1 MLAEWKDILSV
12 FCFFYPCDFDTSEI
26 AIFEAFK
33 VAVSSVSLFHVA
45 C

>member
-12 FCFFYPCDFDTSEI
+12 FFYPCDVDMSENAASE
-26 AIFEAFK
+26 AIN
-33 VAVSSVSLFHVA
+33 VVSSISLFHVA